1 MSGLYGIMT
10 ADRRCAARV
19 RKKALGGK
27 IRPDDYPKPGRGK
40 CMKIDRLIGILS
52 VLLQQEKV
60 TAPQLATQFEV
71 SRRTIQ
77 RDIESLCRAGIP
89 IATAQGT
96 GGGISI
102 MENYRVDRTVLTA
115 PEMQA
120 ILAGLRS
127 LDSVSGTRRYAQLM
141 EKLSA
146 GTGGLV
152 SGGAHMLIDLSSWY
166 KTSLPPK
173 IELIQGAIEQH
184 RTLRFTYFSP
194 KGESVRT
201 VEPCYLVFHWSAWY
215 VWGWCRTRE
224 DFRLFKLNRMT
235 DLTTGEGF
243 PPRAA
248 PLPDL
253 EPERLFPAKY
263 QVTVLFEPSCRW
275 RLVEEYGTSCFT
287 VEPDGRLRFTGGF
300 PDADSVLSWVLTFG
314 DKAEL
319 VEPEELREQLG
330 QLAETLAHR
339 YRRD

>member
-1 MSGLYGIMT
+1 
-10 ADRRCAARV
+10 
-19 RKKALGGK
+19 
-27 IRPDDYPKPGRGK
+27 
-40 CMKIDRLIGILS
+40 MKMERLIGILS
-52 VLLQQEKV
+52 ILLQGEKV
-60 TAPQLATQFEV
+60 TAPELAEQFEV

-89 IATAQGT
+89 IATAQGA

-102 MENYRVDRTVLTA
+102 MEGYRIDRTVLTA

-141 EKLSA
+141 EKLST

-152 SGGAHMLIDLSSWY
+152 TSGAHMLIDLASWY

-184 RTLRFTYFSP
+184 RTIHFTYYSP

-215 VWGWCRTRE
+215 VWGWCRSRE
-224 DFRLFKLNRMT
+224 AFRLFKLNRMT
-235 DLTTGEGF
+235 ELATGELF
-243 PPRAA
+243 EFRPA

-253 EPERLFPAKY
+253 EPERVFLVNY
-263 QVTVLFEPSCRW
+263 QVTVLFNPTCRW
-275 RLVEEYGTSCFT
+275 RLVEEYGADRFT
-287 VEPDGRLRFTGGF
+287 EEPDGRLRFTGGF

-319 VEPEELREQLG
+319 LEPEKLREQLG
-330 QLAETLAHR
+330 ALTKALAHR
-339 YRRD
+339 YRRN